1 MSRRDAASQRQ
12 VEAAAPDFSTWLAAN
27 AGSGKTRV
35 LTDRVARLLL
45 GGTAPE
51 SILCLTY
58 TKAAA
63 SEMQNRLFERLGEWA
78 MLEDAALRDEL
89 AKLGEEGRLNRA
101 RLRRA
106 RTLFA
111 RAIEA
116 PGGLKIQTIH
126 AFCAGLLR
134 RFPLEAGVTPGFT
147 EMEDR
152 AGALLR
158 AEIVERM
165 AEGPDASAVE
175 TLAGQVDD
183 GALEGLTTEIVKH
196 REGFV
201 RALGWDDALA
211 LFGLPPGTDAA
222 SIEARVFLGGERAL
236 LDALIPAL
244 LESGGNDEKA
254 GQRLAAID
262 SLGLAS
268 LPALED
274 AFLYGAGA
282 RAPFAAK
289 IGSFPTKRVQN
300 GAFAPHMP
308 ALEAFMQRVEAAR
321 EPRLALEAARRT
333 HALHAFARPFLETLE
348 AEKQRRGWLD
358 FDDLIL
364 HARRLLSDEA
374 VADWVLFRLDGGLD
388 HILVD
393 EAQDTSPEQ
402 WAVIELLAREF
413 TAGEG
418 ARPDA
423 GRSLFVVGDKKQSIY
438 SFQGADPG
446 AFDRMQAEFARRL
459 RGSDRPL
466 QSLTL
471 DHSFRSSPAI
481 LRAVD
486 ATFEGRVEAGF
497 SGGEPHIA
505 FKKDMPGRVDLWP
518 VVPRAEKPEEEPWY
532 APVDRTG
539 EAHHAVRLA
548 RRIADAIHD
557 MIESRAPVARAAK
570 GAPGW
575 RLGPV
580 RPGDIMVLVQ
590 RRSELF
596 HEIIG
601 ACKARGLPVAGAD
614 RLKLGAELAVRDLG
628 AVLQVLDLPED
639 DLSLAAALR
648 SPLFGLSEQELF
660 DLAHRRHERHLWQA
674 LTRRRTE
681 FPEAYAILDD
691 LMAEAEFLRPYDL
704 IERILIRH
712 DGRRRLI
719 GRLGPEAQD
728 GIDALLGQAL
738 AYERGEVPSL
748 TGFLQWMQA
757 DDQEIK
763 RQMDAAGDRIRVMTV
778 HGAKGLE
785 APVVILPDSG
795 KRDIRLRDRLVADG
809 GDVLWAMP
817 ADAAPDRLRAARE
830 AAIAAQEAERDRLLY
845 VAMTRAESWLIVAA
859 GGELGKDGRAWH
871 DQVRTGL
878 ERLGAEVRDFGF
890 EDAEAP
896 GLRLRHGAWDAPE
909 SAKLPAPTTPPAL
922 PGWATR
928 TAPVASPPPE
938 TLSPSDLGGAKAL
951 PGEAGLDETAAK
963 VRGTRLHLLLEHLP
977 AAPRA
982 DWQILAERL
991 LARPPEPAPASEVA
1005 ALLAEARA
1013 VLDAP
1018 ALAPLF
1024 APGALAEV
1032 PVSAALAE
1040 LGGRRV
1046 HGTIDRLLI
1055 APGRMTAVDF
1065 KTNAVVPARPEEV
1078 PEGLLRQ
1085 MGAYAAAL
1093 AQVFPDHAQDIA
1105 IVWTRTATLMPLP
1118 RDLVIGALARAGAP

>member
-1 MSRRDAASQRQ
+1 MSPRDAASQRQ

-45 GGTAPE
+45 NGVAPE
-51 SILCLTY
+51 RILCLTY

-63 SEMQNRLFERLGEWA
+63 SEMQNRLFARLGGWAMLKEDALRKELARLGE
-78 MLEDAALRDEL
+78 ED
-89 AKLGEEGRLNRA
+89 RLDSA

-134 RFPLEAGVTPGFT
+134 RFPLEAGVTPGFS

-165 AEGPDASAVE
+165 AEGPEAAVVE
-175 TLAGQVDD
+175 ALAAQADD
-183 GALEGLTTEIVKH
+183 SALEALTAEIVTH
-196 REGFV
+196 REGF
-201 RALGWDDALA
+201 AQPLGWEDALA
-211 LFGLPPGTDAA
+211 LFGLPPGTDEA
-222 SIEARVFLGGERAL
+222 SVEARVFLGGERAL

-244 LESGGNDEKA
+244 LDSGGNDEKA
-254 GQRLAAID
+254 GQRLARLGALGID
-262 SLGLAS
+262 A
-268 LPALED
+268 LPELERL
-274 AFLYGAGA
+274 FLYGAKTK
-282 RAPFAAK
+282 APFAAK
-289 IGSFPTKRVQN
+289 IGGFPTKRARE
-300 GAFAPHMP
+300 GAFAPHVP
-308 ALEAFMQRVEAAR
+308 ALEAFMERVEAAR
-321 EPRLALEAARRT
+321 EARLSLEAARRT

-364 HARRLLSDEA
+364 HARRLLSDPA

-423 GRSLFVVGDKKQSIY
+423 RRSLFVVGDKKQSIY

-459 RGSDRPL
+459 EGSERPL
-466 QSLTL
+466 QSLSL

-481 LRAVD
+481 LGLVD
-486 ATFEGRVEAGF
+486 ATFEGRAEAGF

-505 FKKDMPGRVDLWP
+505 FKEDMPGRVDLWP
-518 VVPRAEKPEEEPWY
+518 VVPQAGKPEDEPWY

-539 EAHHAVRLA
+539 ESHHAVRLA
-548 RRIADAIHD
+548 RRIADEIAR
-557 MIESRAPVARAAK
+557 MIESGAPVAKAAD

-575 RLGPV
+575 RLEPV

-596 HEIIG
+596 QEIIR

-628 AVLQVLDLPED
+628 ALLQVLDLPED

-648 SPLFGLSEQELF
+648 SPLFGLSEQALF

-674 LTRRRTE
+674 LTRRKDE
-681 FPEAYAILDD
+681 FPEAYAMLDD

-704 IERILIRH
+704 VERILIRH

-719 GRLGPEAQD
+719 GRLGEEAQD
-728 GIDALLGQAL
+728 GIDALLAQAL

-757 DDQEIK
+757 EDQEIK

-795 KRDIRLRDRLVADG
+795 KRDIRLGDKLVAEG
-809 GDVLWAMP
+809 GDVLWSMP
-817 ADAAPDRLRAARE
+817 AEEAPARLRAARE
-830 AAIAAQEAERDRLLY
+830 AAVAALEAERDRLLY

-859 GGELGKDGRAWH
+859 AGDLGKDGRAWH
-871 DQVRTGL
+871 DQVRVGL
-878 ERLGAEVRDFGF
+878 ERLGAAAHDFGF
-890 EDAEAP
+890 PGEDAP
-896 GLRLRHGAWDAPE
+896 GLRLEHGHWGAAEAPE
-909 SAKLPAPTTPPAL
+909 ATPGTEPPAL
-922 PGWATR
+922 PGWASR
-928 TAPVASPPPE
+928 PAPPVAAAAE

-951 PGEAGLDETAAK
+951 PGEAGLDEEAAK
-963 VRGTRLHLLLEHLP
+963 LRGTRLHLLLEHLP
-977 AAPRA
+977 AAPRDA
-982 DWQILAERL
+982 WEALAARL
-991 LARPPEPAPASEVA
+991 LGQPPEPAPAGELR
-1005 ALLAEARA
+1005 ALLSEARG

-1018 ALAPLF
+1018 ELAALF
-1024 APGALAEV
+1024 APETLAEL
-1032 PVSAALAE
+1032 PVSAALSE
-1040 LGGRRV
+1040 LGGRRI
-1046 HGTIDRLLI
+1046 HGTIDRLVVTPDRLL
-1055 APGRMTAVDF
+1055 AVDF
-1065 KTNAVVPARPEEV
+1065 KTNAAVPARPEDV
-1078 PEGLLRQ
+1078 PDGLLRQ

-1093 AQVFPDHAQDIA
+1093 EQVFPGREAETA
-1105 IVWTRTATLMPLP
+1105 IVWTRSATLMALP
-1118 RDLVIGALARAGAP
+1118 RDLVSAALRRAGSP